1 MLRWAEQQE
10 ARDPEWRQQ
19 YRTDARRPLGEKEVY
34 GGRTTM
40 NNNNEQQ
47 WTTMNNNEQQWT
59 TVKYRTNGVTKRM
72 SY

>member
-1 MLRWAEQQE
+1 MLRWAGQQE

-47 WTTMNNNEQQWT
+47 WTTMNNNEQQSIIERM
-59 TVKYRTNGVTKRM
+59 VSLRECHTK
-72 SY
+72 